1 MTGDRSCT
9 RRELLRLGG
18 LGLVVHAISEAAPV
32 SGPDSFEFIVVNDTH
47 YFDERCGAW
56 LGEVIAA
63 MRGSAPH
70 AAFCLHA
77 GDVTDRGSAVACVAA
92 AKLFAELGFPL
103 HPVPGNHDFIADND
117 RSGYDAIFPGRLNYR
132 FDHCGWHF
140 LGLDTTQGTRFS
152 ETEIGADTLAWVEA
166 ELSKLNPQQPVFA
179 FTHFPLGE
187 GVEMRP
193 RNAEA
198 LLARL
203 AKMRLRWVHCGH
215 WHGESVRVAD
225 GITVTTSRCCARIR
239 DNRDGSP
246 LKGWHVYR
254 AGGEGTLSRRFV
266 AAPQIR

>member
-1 MTGDRSCT
+1 M
-9 RRELLRLGG
+9 
-18 LGLVVHAISEAAPV
+18 VHAISEAAPV